1 MNASG
6 SSVNTQR
13 EPITS
18 VLEPHFAPA
27 EIAERLH
34 LSEQTIIRI
43 FQDEPGV
50 LKIRRGLGNRRDYVT
65 LRIPESVLRNVVEVK
80 SR

>member
-1 MNASG
+1 MNASA
-6 SSVNTQR
+6 SSVNAQR
-13 EPITS
+13 DAITS
-18 VLEPHFAPA
+18 VLEPHFAQA

-65 LRIPESVLRNVVEVK
+65 LRIPESVLRNVIEVK